1 MAAPDIDARVSKER
15 LLPKFDFLVN
25 KIKLYASDKDTALAA
40 LLQQRTVRKNWFE
53 WAMRQAISGKLYVKR
68 LTRVR
73 IGEDDGHA
81 NFDAFYATGFA
92 IMVVWLLY
100 IGQAIVLP
108 IVLGVLTVYILVT
121 ASTAVA
127 RWPLMGRFPPI
138 IHRLMVLLIFV
149 IIVVLIALMVTNN
162 IEYILSQLPLYQ
174 ANLQT
179 IADDMAVRFG
189 LDTVPSLEKVIGT
202 WREELDIQSVA
213 LRAIGSISSVGSVL
227 FMAMLYAGFLF
238 SEIGSFRS
246 KTMTALLLEADQ
258 ALGVVAEVNKRIGV
272 YLTVKTFINVI
283 LACVSFV
290 IMWLMDIDSALFWA
304 VMVGLMNY
312 IPYVGSAICVAFPV
326 VLALV
331 LLMAVQT
338 FVGNVLEPKM
348 IGKSVNLSSFV
359 VLVALVFWTAL

>member
-1 MAAPDIDARVSKER
+1 M
-15 LLPKFDFLVN
+15 
-25 KIKLYASDKDTALAA
+25 DT
-40 LLQQRTVRKNWFE
+40 R
-53 WAMRQAISGKLYVKR
+53 ISTL
-68 LTRVR
+68 
-73 IGEDDGHA
+73 
-81 NFDAFYATGFA
+81 FYATGFA

-100 IGQAIVLP
+100 IGQAILLP

-213 LRAIGSISSVGSVL
+213 LRAVGSISSVGSVL

-246 KTMTALLLEADQ
+246 KTMTALLSDADQ

-304 VMVGLMNY
+304 VMIGLMNY
-312 IPYVGSAICVAFPV
+312 IPYVGSAIGVAFPV
-326 VLALV
+326 VLALAQFGSLSWAVLALV

-359 VLVALVFWTAL
+359 VLVALVFWTALWGLPGAILSVPLTSVLMIILAASKGTRPIAIMLSADGDV

>member
-1 MAAPDIDARVSKER
+1 M
-15 LLPKFDFLVN
+15 
-25 KIKLYASDKDTALAA
+25 DT
-40 LLQQRTVRKNWFE
+40 R
-53 WAMRQAISGKLYVKR
+53 ISTL
-68 LTRVR
+68 
-73 IGEDDGHA
+73 
-81 NFDAFYATGFA
+81 FYATGFA

-100 IGQAIVLP
+100 IGQAILLP
-108 IVLGVLTVYILVT
+108 IVLGVLTVYILAT

-149 IIVVLIALMVTNN
+149 FIVILIALMVSNN

-189 LDTVPSLEKVIGT
+189 LDTMPSLDKVVT
-202 WREELDIQSVA
+202 KWRAELDIQSVA
-213 LRAIGSISSVGSVL
+213 LRAVGSISSVGSVL

-238 SEIGSFRS
+238 SEVGSFRA
-246 KTMTALLLEADQ
+246 KTMTALRTDADQ

-272 YLTVKTFINVI
+272 YLTVKTFINII

-304 VMVGLMNY
+304 VMIGLMNY
-312 IPYVGSAICVAFPV
+312 IPYVGSAVGVAFPV
-326 VLALV
+326 VLALAQFGSLSWAVLALV
-331 LLMAVQT
+331 LLMAVQA

-359 VLVALVFWTAL
+359 VLVALVFWTALWGLPGAILSVPLTSVLMIILAASNGTRPIAIMLSADGDV

>member
-1 MAAPDIDARVSKER
+1 MM
-15 LLPKFDFLVN
+15 
-25 KIKLYASDKDTALAA
+25 DT
-40 LLQQRTVRKNWFE
+40 R
-53 WAMRQAISGKLYVKR
+53 ISTL
-68 LTRVR
+68 
-73 IGEDDGHA
+73 
-81 NFDAFYATGFA
+81 FYATGFA

-100 IGQAIVLP
+100 IGQAILLP

-179 IADDMAVRFG
+179 IADDMAVQFG

-213 LRAIGSISSVGSVL
+213 LRAVGSISSVGSVL

-246 KTMTALLLEADQ
+246 KTMTALLSDADQ

-304 VMVGLMNY
+304 VMIGLMNY
-312 IPYVGSAICVAFPV
+312 IPYVGSAIGVAFPV
-326 VLALV
+326 VLALAQFGSLSWAVLALV

-359 VLVALVFWTAL
+359 VLVALVFWTALWGLPGAILSVPLTSVLMIVLAAGKGTRPIAIMLSADGDV